1 MMEENP
7 WFILI
12 GALAVTAWAAVALAW
27 VFTRHRRAGDDDS
40 AILQRLDALDARLA
54 SVEKTLN
61 EIP

>member
-1 MMEENP
+1 MMQNG

-12 GALAVTAWAAVALAW
+12 GALAVIAWAGVALAW
-27 VFTRHRRAGDDDS
+27 IFTRHRRPAGDDS
-40 AILQRLDALDARLA
+40 EILQRLDALDARLA